1 VGIDKGQISRAPAR
15 LISRELAVNPR
26 DNREMLLWLTRN
38 GPIAHDAMVAA
49 LERNQRLLEEPEL
62 T

>member
-1 VGIDKGQISRAPAR
+1 MGIDKGQVGGVPAGLVSRK
-15 LISRELAVNPR
+15 LAVNPR

>member
-1 VGIDKGQISRAPAR
+1 MGIDKGQVGGVPAGLVSRK
-15 LISRELAVNPR
+15 LAVNPR
-26 DNREMLLWLTRN
+26 DNREMLVRLTRT